1 MLTATQLRQPEAL
14 RHSLIGSEK
23 RSNPR
28 SPALYPSPGGSL
40 KICIIY
46 GIFAVTLDKIEYP
59 LAKLLAINDK

>member
-1 MLTATQLRQPEAL
+1 VK
-14 RHSLIGSEK
+14 SILI
-23 RSNPR
+23 PP
-28 SPALYPSPGGSL
+28 PALYPSPGGSL